1 MHVCVFSLS
10 LCPDANTSQWRVQV
24 DLTVDAN
31 QATNM
36 LIVLS
41 VPELDSQQTFRTRF
55 LPGKTKNSLTLNIKM
70 VILPVFWMH
79 KSVWFVSCEHAC

>member
-1 MHVCVFSLS
+1 MFVCFLCPWCVLS
-10 LCPDANTSQWRVQV
+10 LCPDANTSQWRVQA

-31 QATNM
+31 QAANI

-41 VPELDSQQTFRTRF
+41 VPELDSQQTFQTRF

-70 VILPVFWMH
+70 VILLVILDAQIYM
-79 KSVWFVSCEHAC
+79 VCIA